1 MITGQILIILVLLLI
16 DLYLFTARSA
26 MSKIRTNRQTIKLP
40 IKSDQSNQVY
50 FLIENYSRVDTGL
63 LIVENIARIF
73 IAGLYFQLI
82 SGINQPWIL
91 YLSLLGG
98 ALFLAV
104 MEWAASLLVIKEPEV
119 WVINLSKG
127 INIFYQIASPLVSV
141 LFWLT
146 RDLEEIQKKHDLVS
160 EEELK
165 SLVDE
170 SQKDG
175 LLEKEEQKMIHS
187 VFRLDDTLT
196 REIMVPR
203 IDILAMESGVPFSEA
218 VQLFVESGF
227 SRIPVYREN
236 VDNIL
241 GLLYAKDLLEI
252 CGNGEYK
259 GDITQIIRPAYFV
272 PETKIINELLA
283 DMQKKHTHLAVVVDE
298 YGGVAGI
305 VSLEDII
312 EEIFGEIQDEHDTEE
327 NIYRVI
333 GSGEYIF
340 TGRIDI
346 DDLNLILDSTL
357 PNQDADTLG
366 GLVYW
371 WLGHVP
377 KKGEVVEFDNLL
389 ITVEQVDEHRI
400 SKVRIKKV
408 TNESAAE
415 ENNQNDPN

>member
-16 DLYLFTARSA
+16 DLYLFAARSA
-26 MSKIRTNRQTIKLP
+26 LRKIRNNRQAFRLP
-40 IKSDQSNQVY
+40 LGLGQSDQV
-50 FLIENYSRVDTGL
+50 LALVENYSRVDTGL
-63 LIVENIARIF
+63 LVLENISRIF
-73 IAGLYFQLI
+73 IAIFYFQLI
-82 SGINQPWIL
+82 SGIEQAWLL

-98 ALFLAV
+98 ALLLAV
-104 MEWAASLLVIKEPEV
+104 MEWSASVLVIKEPET
-119 WVINLSKG
+119 WVVNRCKG
-127 INIFYQIASPLVSV
+127 IYFFYQLAKPLVSI
-141 LFWLT
+141 LFWFT
-146 RDLEEIQKKHDLVS
+146 KDLEEAQKKDDLVS
-160 EEELK
+160 EEELIN
-165 SLVDE
+165 LVDE

-203 IDILAMESGVPFSEA
+203 IDILAMESEIAFSDA

-227 SRIPVYREN
+227 SRIPVYRES
-236 VDNIL
+236 VDNML
-241 GLLYAKDLLEI
+241 GILYAKDLLEI
-252 CGNGEYK
+252 CGNGEYR
-259 GDITQIIRPAYFV
+259 GDVTQIIRPAYFV

-283 DMQKKHTHLAVVVDE
+283 DMQKKRTHLAVVVDE

-312 EEIFGEIQDEHDTEE
+312 EEIFGEIQDEYDIEE

-340 TGRIDI
+340 MGRIDI
-346 DDLNLILDSTL
+346 DDLNLILDVSL

-366 GLVYW
+366 GLIYCQ
-371 WLGHVP
+371 LGHVP
-377 KKGEVVEFDNLL
+377 QIGEVVKYDDLL

-408 TNESAAE
+408 IKEPAAE
-415 ENNQNDPN
+415 ENIQNDPN

>member
-1 MITGQILIILVLLLI
+1 MITGNIFIILVLILA
-16 DLYLFTARSA
+16 DLYLFMARFA
-26 MSKIRTNRQTIKLP
+26 LMRIRNNRQKTKLP
-40 IKSDQSNQVY
+40 LMAEQSGQVLT
-50 FLIENYSRVDTGL
+50 LIENYSRVETGL
-63 LIVENIARIF
+63 LILENIIRVF
-73 IAGLYFQLI
+73 VAGLFFQLI
-82 SGINQPWIL
+82 GRYAQTWTL

-104 MEWAASLLVIKEPEV
+104 LEWAASLLVIKEPET
-119 WVINLSKG
+119 WLINRYKG
-127 INIFYQIASPLVSV
+127 VSLLFLIISPLVTI
-141 LFWLT
+141 LFWFI
-146 RDLEEIQKKHDLVS
+146 RDLEEVQKKDDLVS

-175 LLEKEEQKMIHS
+175 LLEIEEQKMIHS

-203 IDILAMESGVPFSEA
+203 IDILAMESEIPFNDA

-252 CGNGEYK
+252 CGNGDYQ
-259 GDITQIIRPAYFV
+259 GDITKIIRPAYFV
-272 PETKIINELLA
+272 PETKVINELLA
-283 DMQKKHTHLAVVVDE
+283 DMQKTHTHMAVVVDE

-312 EEIFGEIQDEHDTEE
+312 EEIFGDIQDEYDTEE
-327 NIYRVI
+327 KIYRVI
-333 GSGEYIF
+333 GTGEYIF

-346 DDLNLILDSTL
+346 DDLNLILDSSL

-366 GLVYW
+366 GLIYW
-371 WLGHVP
+371 QLGHVP
-377 KKGEVVEFDNLL
+377 KIGELVKFADLL
-389 ITVEQVDEHRI
+389 MTIEQIDEHRI

-408 TNESAAE
+408 INDPTAE
-415 ENNQNDPN
+415 ENKQNGSN

>member
-16 DLYLFTARSA
+16 DLYLFAARSA
-26 MSKIRTNRQTIKLP
+26 LRKIRNNRQAFRLP
-40 IKSDQSNQVY
+40 LGLGQSDQV
-50 FLIENYSRVDTGL
+50 LALVENYSRVDTGL
-63 LIVENIARIF
+63 LVLENISRIF
-73 IAGLYFQLI
+73 IAIFYFQLI
-82 SGINQPWIL
+82 SGIEQAWLL

-98 ALFLAV
+98 ALLLAV
-104 MEWAASLLVIKEPEV
+104 MEWSASVLVIKEPET
-119 WVINLSKG
+119 WVVNRSKG
-127 INIFYQIASPLVSV
+127 IYFFYQLAKPLVSI
-141 LFWLT
+141 LFWFT
-146 RDLEEIQKKHDLVS
+146 KDLEEAQKKDDLVS
-160 EEELK
+160 EEELIN
-165 SLVDE
+165 LVDE

-203 IDILAMESGVPFSEA
+203 IDILAMESEIAFSDA

-227 SRIPVYREN
+227 SRIPVYRES
-236 VDNIL
+236 VDNML
-241 GLLYAKDLLEI
+241 GILYAKDLLEI
-252 CGNGEYK
+252 CGNGEYR
-259 GDITQIIRPAYFV
+259 GDVTQIIRPAYFV

-283 DMQKKHTHLAVVVDE
+283 DMQKKRTHLAVVVDE

-312 EEIFGEIQDEHDTEE
+312 EEIFGEIQDEYDIEE

-340 TGRIDI
+340 MGRIDI
-346 DDLNLILDSTL
+346 DDLNLILDVSL

-366 GLVYW
+366 GLIYCQ
-371 WLGHVP
+371 LGHVP
-377 KKGEVVEFDNLL
+377 QIGEVVKYDDLL

-408 TNESAAE
+408 IKEPAAE
-415 ENNQNDPN
+415 ENIQNDPN

>member
-1 MITGQILIILVLLLI
+1 MVTGQILIILVLLLI
-16 DLYLFTARSA
+16 DLYLFAARSA
-26 MSKIRTNRQTIKLP
+26 LRKIRNNRQAFKLP
-40 IKSDQSNQVY
+40 LGFSQSDQVLSLV
-50 FLIENYSRVDTGL
+50 ENYSRVDTGL
-63 LIVENIARIF
+63 LIMENISRILF
-73 IAGLYFQLI
+73 AGLYFRLI
-82 SGINQPWIL
+82 SGIEQPWLL

-98 ALFLAV
+98 ALFLTV
-104 MEWAASLLVIKEPEV
+104 MEWSASILVIKEPEI
-119 WVINLSKG
+119 WVINRNKG
-127 INIFYQIASPLVSV
+127 INFFYQIATPLVSI

-146 RDLEEIQKKHDLVS
+146 RDLEEAQKKHDLVS
-160 EEELK
+160 EEELI

-203 IDILAMESGVPFSEA
+203 IDILAMESEIPFSEA

-252 CGNGEYK
+252 CGKGDYK

-283 DMQKKHTHLAVVVDE
+283 DMQKKYTHMAVVVDE

-312 EEIFGEIQDEHDTEE
+312 EEIFGEIQDEFDSEE

-346 DDLNLILDSTL
+346 DDLNLILNTTL

-366 GLVYW
+366 GLVYCQ
-371 WLGHVP
+371 LGHVP
-377 KKGEVVEFDNLL
+377 NKGEVVKFDDLL

-400 SKVRIKKV
+400 SKVRIKRV
-408 TNESAAE
+408 INESAAE
-415 ENNQNDPN
+415 ENNHNDPN